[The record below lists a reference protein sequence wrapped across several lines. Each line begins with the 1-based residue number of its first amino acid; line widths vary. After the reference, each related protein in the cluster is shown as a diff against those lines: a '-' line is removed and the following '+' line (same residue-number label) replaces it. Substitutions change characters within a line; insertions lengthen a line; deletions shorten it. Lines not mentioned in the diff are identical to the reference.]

1 MTKLLETLKNINLK
15 EIVKEAIIANGA
27 QVVKSEQWLDLDYD
41 HSGNTFNNNA
51 PLVIN
56 VKTIFAADES
66 KTLAFLTFHNGGD
79 PRGNYE
85 DETYILQ
92 GDAIHDDQV
101 TIYSGEGGYI
111 SYNWN
116 TGETE
121 YRNDRNSELWTI
133 DPEAC
138 KIRHTEGSDPAP
150 YTIIEAI
157 LNHIYGADL
166 RDFTLDND

>member
-15 EIVKEAIIANGA
+15 EIVKEAMIENGA
-27 QVVKSEQWLDLDYD
+27 QVIKCDQWLDLDYD

-79 PRGNYE
+79 PRRNYE
-85 DETYILQ
+85 DDTYILQ
-92 GDAIHDDQV
+92 GDMIYTEQV
-101 TIYSGEGGYI
+101 PIYTGEGGCI
-111 SYNWN
+111 FYNWN
-116 TGETE
+116 NGETE
-121 YRNDRNSELWTI
+121 YRNDRDTESWTI
-133 DPEAC
+133 SPDSC
-138 KIRHTEGSDPAP
+138 KIYHTEGSDPAP

-166 RDFTLDND
+166 RDFTLDKE

>member
-15 EIVKEAIIANGA
+15 EIVKEAMIENGA
-27 QVVKSEQWLDLDYD
+27 QVIKCDQWLDLDYD

-56 VKTIFAADES
+56 VKTIFTADES

-85 DETYILQ
+85 DDTYILQ
-92 GDAIHDDQV
+92 GDMIYNEQV
-101 TIYSGEGGYI
+101 TLYSGEGGYI

-121 YRNDRNSELWTI
+121 YRNDSDSESWTI
-133 DPEAC
+133 DPESC
-138 KIRHTEGSDPAP
+138 KILHTDGDKPAP
-150 YTIIEAI
+150 YNIIKAI
-157 LNHIYGADL
+157 LEHIYGADL
-166 RDFTLDND
+166 RDFTFDKE